1 MEEFG
6 PAKPVFENI
15 SLIETKNYPLNLG
28 EDAYTLTIETY
39 TDGKINFKLRQNN
52 SASLLYYYKEYTFDE
67 IIQNLLLFKNVY
79 ENISKV
85 FSLIKEIISNKKIYL
100 SKNKS
105 QKKMK
110 IIIKKPMEFDEVE
123 CYLELDEKKMKI
135 EDFLTEQM
143 DKLQIKMNLQHA
155 IINNIKEKIYLVN
168 KDKEE
173 METKINLLIEEKKK
187 DKKEM
192 ETKINLLLEEKN
204 KEKKEMETKINEL
217 IEENKKLNKNFENYL
232 FNKQNNLNDNQS
244 SSSTMLQKQPSI
256 NKSNPNYLKFTRLLT
271 NNHSSGGILSNFEV
285 FIGLKD
291 KIEYLAYGNK
301 INNNIEILRIYDNML
316 IHSLPRH
323 NNKITVIKYYNIIKN
338 KKEYLISCDLNSLVV
353 IWDIQDNYTI
363 KNHIQEQFQKMISD
377 ALLLFTNKNYILLSS
392 ASKVPIKLYELQENS
407 SLFIKDI
414 NGTNENIT
422 NYMIPWFYNN
432 KYYIIK
438 LHNDISVYN
447 IFENECYTELK
458 SNNSKYYCG
467 FIINNYYLCA
477 NDKNNKL
484 LRIWDLVNKN
494 IFKEII
500 YDGDFGKEI
509 IPWNNIYIIVACK
522 ECFIVID
529 LEKGITTNKI
539 MIINSCL
546 GGIKKIVLSKFGE
559 CLVAADFN
567 NNIGLFSL
575 RN

>member
-28 EDAYTLTIETY
+28 QDAYTLTIETY

-173 METKINLLIEEKKK
+173 METKINLL
-187 DKKEM
+187 
-192 ETKINLLLEEKN
+192 LEEKN
-204 KEKKEMETKINEL
+204 NEKKEMETKINEL